1 MLNNQIKSEDRVYK
15 YGEVY
20 TNDREIEAM
29 LGLIPSEMLEVNKT
43 FLENKTRYFIQSKV
57 A

>member
-29 LGLIPSEMLEVNKT
+29 LGVVMQDIDRFYAQLQL
-43 FLENKTRYFIQSKV
+43 
-57 A
+57 